1 MYFFYLILLLIIF
14 KVMEK
19 LTNEISR
26 YSKQSILPQ
35 IGIDGQKK
43 LSNAKVI
50 VIGAGGIGCPVLSY
64 LTSAGIGT
72 IGVFDFDTV
81 EISNLH
87 RQVLYDESQIG
98 IKKTEAAVNKLQKLN
113 SDTSFNFHDCYLN
126 SKNGFEI
133 LNGYDVIVDA
143 TDNFKS
149 RYLINDIC
157 INLSKPFV
165 MGAINKFEGQVA
177 VLNHNNGPTYRCIY
191 PDIPGKDSISNCEES
206 GVIGSL
212 CGIVGTITATE
223 VIKLITGAGNM
234 ITGEILYINSL
245 TMEFS
250 KIKVKRNS
258 SAVDEIIKLKN
269 KILI

>member
-1 MYFFYLILLLIIF
+1 MGNQS
-14 KVMEK
+14 K
-19 LTNEISR
+19 EISR
-26 YSKQSILPQ
+26 YNKQIILSQ
-35 IGIDGQKK
+35 IGIEGQRK

-64 LTSAGIGT
+64 LTSAGVGT
-72 IGVFDFDTV
+72 IGVMDFDEV

-98 IKKTEAAVNKLQKLN
+98 FKKTDAAVNKLLKLN
-113 SDTSFNFHDCYLN
+113 SETIFNIHDCFLN

-133 LNGYDVIVDA
+133 LNEYDVIVDA

-157 INLSKPFV
+157 VNLSKPFV

-177 VLNHNNGPTYRCIY
+177 VLNYDIGPTYRCIY
-191 PDIPGKDSISNCEES
+191 PDFPNKDSVTNCEES

-212 CGIVGTITATE
+212 CGIVGTIVATE
-223 VIKLITGAGNM
+223 VIKLMTGAGNLLS
-234 ITGEILYINSL
+234 GEILFINSL

-258 SAVDEIIKLKN
+258 DAVGEAIKLKD
-269 KILI
+269 KFLK